1 MPQGP
6 GTYGSQRGRPP
17 KKSGFK
23 LKSGNTAPFKQMGSS
38 PLKQDYH
45 EVLEHHK
52 KYTKEFKFKQ
62 ATKEYNKLR
71 SAMFGPG
78 KQGLQSYDLQAKWN
92 RAVRPTRAKFGLK
105 EVSKATSTATK
116 TSTASKVLNVLGKM
130 GKVASKVLSP
140 VAVGEFLY
148 SGYTSGQKSS
158 GGRYGFK
165 QNPNYNPAIVGPKH
179 GDASDNAKFIPTK
192 GLYKDMYSSGPSKI
206 IKPK

>member
-23 LKSGNTAPFKQMGSS
+23 LTSGNTTPFKQMGSS
-38 PLKQDYH
+38 PLKQDY
-45 EVLEHHK
+45 VG
-52 KYTKEFKFKQ
+52 
-62 ATKEYNKLR
+62 NI
-71 SAMFGPG
+71 
-78 KQGLQSYDLQAKWN
+78 YDAKWN
-92 RAVRPTRAKFGLK
+92 PSGTVDFEGRPTAKASTKLVNYKFAGAKKPGL
-105 EVSKATSTATK
+105 VR
-116 TSTASKVLNVLGKM
+116 KVLG
-130 GKVASKVLSP
+130 GTSKVLSK
-140 VAVGEFLY
+140 VALPATVAEFMY
-148 SGYTSGQKSS
+148 GAYTSGQKSS

-165 QNPNYNPAIVGPKH
+165 QNPNYNPAIAGPKH

>member
-23 LKSGNTAPFKQMGSS
+23 LTSGNTTPFKQMGSS
-38 PLKQDYH
+38 PLKQDY
-45 EVLEHHK
+45 VG
-52 KYTKEFKFKQ
+52 
-62 ATKEYNKLR
+62 NI
-71 SAMFGPG
+71 
-78 KQGLQSYDLQAKWN
+78 YDAKWN
-92 RAVRPTRAKFGLK
+92 PSGTVDFEGRPTAKAQDFIKSKFKDEKFRTKLANYKFAGAKKPGL
-105 EVSKATSTATK
+105 VR
-116 TSTASKVLNVLGKM
+116 KVLRGT
-130 GKVASKVLSP
+130 SKVLSKAALP
-140 VAVGEFLY
+140 ATVAEFMY
-148 SGYTSGQKSS
+148 GAYTSGQKSS

-165 QNPNYNPAIVGPKH
+165 QNPNYNPAVVGPKH